1 MNILAIG
8 NSFSQDSCRYLYN
21 IAESAGTPLTVV
33 NLCIGGCSL
42 AMHAENAQKHLEAYD
57 YELNGGSAI
66 KRVTIEE
73 VLRER
78 HWDAVTIQQ
87 ASHFSG
93 QAETYEPYGTELI
106 ECIKK
111 YAPGAKIYF
120 HMTWAYEVDS
130 NHSCFAW
137 YNSSQQEMYA
147 RIQDATEGFAKSH
160 GIDIIPTGKVIQAL
174 RSRPEFDYKNGGISL
189 CRDGFHLSM
198 TYGRFAAAATWYQRL
213 AGDISLSSF
222 LPEDTDCTLI
232 RIIEQTVADVVK

>member
-8 NSFSQDSCRYLYN
+8 NSFSEDACRYLYN
-21 IAESAGTPLTVV
+21 IAESIGENITVV
-33 NLCIGGCSL
+33 DLVIGGCSL

-57 YELNGGSAI
+57 YQLNGCSLS
-66 KRVTIEE
+66 KTVTLEYT
-73 VLRER
+73 LKER
-78 HWDAVTIQQ
+78 KWDVITIQQ

-174 RSRPEFDYKNGGISL
+174 RSRPEFDYQNGGISL

-198 TYGRFAAAATWYQRL
+198 TYGRYAAAATWYQRL
-213 AGDISLSSF
+213 VGDVSLSSF
-222 LPEDTDCTLI
+222 LPEDTDCTLL